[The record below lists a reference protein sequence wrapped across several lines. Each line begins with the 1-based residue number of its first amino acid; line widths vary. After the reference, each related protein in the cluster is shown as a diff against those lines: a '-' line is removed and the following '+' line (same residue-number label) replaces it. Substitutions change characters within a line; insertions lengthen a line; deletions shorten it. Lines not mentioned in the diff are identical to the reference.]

1 MVVVFISGTFF
12 IQHFLNYYLYGTLP
26 SKEKSTKI
34 CYACF
39 YLFVKTKQNLD
50 FVLIFLV
57 QGSDI
62 LVALLEHPVLVS
74 ASHSFKGM
82 EETKVSVSSETP
94 SPSKYVYVFQREYA
108 TVDPALVDVC
118 TMLRSFLYIYSFFFP
133 FDYNGLNNCVSMLA
147 PMKQQPALDLS
158 FATAEI
164 ECKSRK
170 HSIFGLGLHS

>member
-1 MVVVFISGTFF
+1 MAPFPQKKNLQKFVLLVFI
-12 IQHFLNYYLYGTLP
+12 YL
-26 SKEKSTKI
+26 SKQNK
-34 CYACF
+34 
-39 YLFVKTKQNLD
+39 NLD

-74 ASHSFKGM
+74 ASHSFKSM

-118 TMLRSFLYIYSFFFP
+118 TMLCSFLYIYSFFFFP
-133 FDYNGLNNCVSMLA
+133 FDYNGLNNCFSMLA

-170 HSIFGLGLHS
+170 YSIFGLGLHSSILIFLFQLQDLYCPYG

>member
-1 MVVVFISGTFF
+1 MAPFPQKKNLQKFVLLVFI
-12 IQHFLNYYLYGTLP
+12 YL
-26 SKEKSTKI
+26 SKQNK
-34 CYACF
+34 
-39 YLFVKTKQNLD
+39 NLD

-74 ASHSFKGM
+74 ASHSFKSM

-118 TMLRSFLYIYSFFFP
+118 TMLCSFLYIYSFFFFP
-133 FDYNGLNNCVSMLA
+133 FDYNGLNNCFSMLA

-170 HSIFGLGLHS
+170 YSIFGLGLHS

>member
-1 MVVVFISGTFF
+1 MAPFPQKKNLQKFVLLVFI
-12 IQHFLNYYLYGTLP
+12 YL
-26 SKEKSTKI
+26 SKQNK
-34 CYACF
+34 
-39 YLFVKTKQNLD
+39 NLD

-74 ASHSFKGM
+74 ASHSFKSM

-118 TMLRSFLYIYSFFFP
+118 TMLCSFLYIYSFFFFP
-133 FDYNGLNNCVSMLA
+133 FDYNGLNNCFSMLA

-170 HSIFGLGLHS
+170 YSIFGLGLDS

>member
-1 MVVVFISGTFF
+1 MAPFPRKKNLQKFVLLVFI
-12 IQHFLNYYLYGTLP
+12 YL
-26 SKEKSTKI
+26 SKQNK
-34 CYACF
+34 
-39 YLFVKTKQNLD
+39 NLD

-74 ASHSFKGM
+74 ASHSFKSM

-118 TMLRSFLYIYSFFFP
+118 TMLCSFLYIYSFFFP
-133 FDYNGLNNCVSMLA
+133 FDYNGLNNCFSMLA

-170 HSIFGLGLHS
+170 YSIFGLGLHSSILIFLFQLQDLYCPYG